1 VHRSHLRRW
10 FRLLLVLLILT
21 TIGVSIAVSGLLV
34 YIGTLPPIEAL
45 ENYSPPQITRVLDRT
60 GEIEIATFKRENRAV
75 VPLNDIPELLVKA
88 FLAIEDDRFYEH
100 FGIDFK
106 AVVRSALTNLKR
118 GRIVQGAS
126 TIELQLPRNI
136 HVTSYKRTLKRKLR
150 DVVLALQIEKR
161 YSKDQIL
168 EFYLNQVYLGSGAY
182 GVKAAAKTYFGK
194 DDLREL
200 TVAESAM
207 LAGLARAPSLDSP
220 LRSPDRALQR
230 CSLVLNRM
238 YETGV
243 IDQDALEKALRE
255 PPQVRP
261 PRVEYNRFPYFV
273 EYMKS
278 WLAQEPDFDYDSL
291 QSRGYV
297 IRSTLDTSMSTIC
310 QEELCTG
317 LREAELK
324 WQERKVLRLSE
335 EGNAADPPQPGQ
347 LRLAE
352 IKAVTSDSLTV
363 RLAGYTATIALPK
376 RLPYYQPEKIL
387 VPGNLIDVRVT
398 TVTQAAASFEGEM
411 FDREPVQGAAVVLDA
426 KTGEVLALTGGY
438 DFWDSASNGQWNRA
452 VQAERQSGSCFKPF
466 VYALALE
473 AGLTPA
479 TVFDDRPVKFGN
491 GYAPQNYERAFFGP
505 TPLVVALQHSRN
517 VVTVLLYEQ
526 LIGHFGART
535 ARDRLLAFDIG
546 AGPSWQIPTHDLS
559 VALGSA
565 AIAPLSMAAAYIPF
579 LNHGVALKPTCVQE
593 VADSDSSLKRFRAA
607 EKVVLSESA
616 AQRMI
621 YMLRSAVLYGTGA
634 PIARYFENVRQH
646 ERDRVIPAMAGK
658 TGTTNDCTDAWFTGF
673 TPELIVAVYV
683 GFDSPRTLGP
693 QMTGSYVAAPI
704 WCRIVDR
711 ILRTRKTW
719 VASFDLP
726 EDIEITSPTGP
737 TAAQQPPLATSIAPA
752 GLPTEAVPPAPSIT
766 EW

>member
-1 VHRSHLRRW
+1 
-10 FRLLLVLLILT
+10 
-21 TIGVSIAVSGLLV
+21 
-34 YIGTLPPIEAL
+34 
-45 ENYSPPQITRVLDRT
+45 ENYSPPQVTRVLDRT
-60 GEIEIATFKRENRAV
+60 GEVEIAMFKRENRVV
-75 VPLNDIPELLVKA
+75 VPLSEIPELLVKA

-100 FGIDFK
+100 FGVDFK
-106 AVVRSALTNLKR
+106 AIARSTLTNIRRAKL
-118 GRIVQGAS
+118 VQGAS

-136 HVTSYKRTLKRKLR
+136 HVTSRERTLRRKLR

-168 EFYLNQVYLGSGAY
+168 EFYLNQVLLGSGAY
-182 GVKAAAKTYFGK
+182 GVKAAAKTYFDK

-220 LRSPDRALQR
+220 LRSPDRALRR
-230 CSLVLNRM
+230 CNLVLNRM

-243 IDQDALEKALRE
+243 IDQEAYEKALRE
-255 PPQVRP
+255 PPQVHP
-261 PRVEYNRFPYFV
+261 PKVEYNRFPYFI
-273 EYMKS
+273 ECMKS

-291 QSRGYV
+291 RSRGYI
-297 IRSTLDTSMSTIC
+297 IRSTLDTSMTAIC
-310 QEELCTG
+310 QEELCAG
-317 LREAELK
+317 LREAEVK
-324 WQERKVLRLSE
+324 WQERKIIRLSE
-335 EGNAADPPQPGQ
+335 EGNAADLPQSGQ
-347 LRLAE
+347 VRLAE
-352 IKAVTSDSLTV
+352 IRAVTSDSMTV
-363 RLAGYTATIALPK
+363 RLGGCTATIKLPK
-376 RLPYYQPEKIL
+376 RLPYYQPSKIL
-387 VPGNLIDVRVT
+387 VRGNLIDVRVT
-398 TVTQAAASFEGEM
+398 TVNRAAATFEGEM
-411 FDREPVQGAAVVLDA
+411 FDRGPVQGAVVVLDA
-426 KTGEVLALTGGY
+426 RTGEVLALTGGY

-479 TVFDDRPVKFGN
+479 TVFNDRPVKFGN
-491 GYAPQNYERAFFGP
+491 SYSPQNYERQFFGP

-526 LIGHFGART
+526 LINRFGART
-535 ARDRLLAFDIG
+535 ARDRLLAFDVG
-546 AGPSWQIPTHDLS
+546 AGPPWRIPTHDLS
-559 VALGSA
+559 VSLGSA
-565 AIAPLSMAAAYIPF
+565 AITPLSMAAAYIPF
-579 LNHGVALKPTCVQE
+579 LNQGVALKPTCVQE
-593 VADSDSSLKRFRAA
+593 VTDSDGSLKKFRPA
-607 EKVVLSESA
+607 EKVVLSEST
-616 AQRMI
+616 AQRVI

-634 PIARYFENVRQH
+634 PITRYFEDVRQR
-646 ERDRVIPAMAGK
+646 ERDRAIPEMAGK
-658 TGTTNDCTDAWFTGF
+658 TGTTDDCTDAWFTGF

-711 ILRTRKTW
+711 ILKTRKTW

-726 EDIEITSPTGP
+726 EDIKSTGSAVGGGQP
-737 TAAQQPPLATSIAPA
+737 VAQEPVPGGAPRD
-752 GLPTEAVPPAPSIT
+752 LPVAVPPATSIT